1 MADLIQ
7 LLPDAIANQIAA
19 GEVIQ
24 RPASVV
30 KELLENAI
38 DAGATEITL
47 NVKDAGKTLIQ
58 VIDNGCGMSET
69 DARMSFERHATS
81 KIKKADDL
89 FALYTMGFRG
99 EALASIASI
108 AQVELKTRKS
118 DEELATHLII
128 EGSEVRLQEK
138 IAAGTGS
145 NFAIK
150 NLFFNVPARRK
161 FLKSDTTEFNY
172 ILLEFKKVTI
182 AFSTVAFKLFH
193 NDKNVFSLPSATLP
207 KRLNHL
213 FHAKIMDHSLPV
225 ETDTTVIKIKGY
237 VGKPEF
243 ATKTRG
249 QQYFFVNNR
258 FFKHNLFY
266 RAVMTAYEGIIAPET
281 VPSFFLF
288 FTIDPERIDVNI
300 HPTKTEIKFEN
311 EAGIMKMLT
320 AAVKQALGKFNAVP
334 SIDFDAPFTL
344 PLVEKGTTHP
354 EPKVA
359 VNLEYNPFK
368 NEARGG
374 QEVEKGWEQLFLKRE
389 DHKAGNDHYKEEEA
403 VFKGNETSRR
413 YFLYKGKYILA
424 SARSGLMLIHY
435 RRAQERI
442 LFESFMQQ
450 IKAGKPVSQNLLF
463 PISIDFY
470 ENNELMQDD
479 LVKMMTPFGFSIRS
493 ENGKIIIDAVPP
505 QITENAVEKILSEL
519 IEQLKENI
527 PENENAFYQMIAA
540 YLARQSAGYPDENT
554 SPEELQQLVNSLFAN
569 EYHNYTP
576 GGKKIITILSDEVIN
591 KMFE

>member
-118 DEELATHLII
+118 DEELATHLVI
-128 EGSEVRLQEK
+128 EGSEVKLQEK
-138 IAAGTGS
+138 TAASAGS
-145 NFAIK
+145 NFGIK

-172 ILLEFKKVTI
+172 ILLEFKKVAI
-182 AFSTVAFKLFH
+182 AFPTIAFKLFH
-193 NDKNVFSLPSATLP
+193 NDKNVFLLPAANLP

-258 FFKHNLFY
+258 YFKHNLFY
-266 RAVMTAYEGIIAPET
+266 RAVMNAYEGIIASDT

-288 FTIDPERIDVNI
+288 FTIGPEQIDVNI

-311 EAGIMKMLT
+311 EGGIMKMLT
-320 AAVKQALGKFNAVP
+320 TAVKQALGKFNAVP
-334 SIDFDAPFTL
+334 SIDFDAPFSL
-344 PLVEKGTTHP
+344 PLVDKGKTPH
-354 EPKVA
+354 EPKIA

-368 NEARGG
+368 NEQGKP
-374 QEVEKGWEQLFLKRE
+374 VEKGWEQLFLKRE
-389 DHKAGNDHYKEEEA
+389 DHKDDDTSGNADNLQIA
-403 VFKGNETSRR
+403 ETGRR
-413 YFLYKGKYILA
+413 YFLYKGKYILT
-424 SARSGLMLIHY
+424 SARSGLMMIHY

-442 LFESFMQQ
+442 LFESLMQQ
-450 IKAGKPVSQNLLF
+450 IKAENPVSQNLLF
-463 PISIDFY
+463 PIAVSFH

-479 LVKMMTPFGFSIRS
+479 LVQMMTPFGFTIRT
-493 ENGKIIIDAVPP
+493 GKNELIIDAVPP
-505 QITENAVEKILSEL
+505 QITENGVEKILSEL

-527 PENENAFYQMIAA
+527 PENKNAFYQMIAA
-540 YLARQSAGYPDENT
+540 HLSRKSARYPDENT
-554 SPEELQQLVNSLFAN
+554 SSDELQKTVNGLFSS
-569 EYHNYTP
+569 EYNNYTP
-576 GGKKIITILSDEVIN
+576 GGKKIITILNDEAIN
-591 KMFE
+591 KLFE

>member
-81 KIKKADDL
+81 KIKKANDL

-99 EALASIASI
+99 EALASVASI
-108 AQVELKTRKS
+108 AQVELKTRKH

-128 EGSEVRLQEK
+128 EGSEVKLQEK
-138 IAAGTGS
+138 INVAAGS
-145 NFAIK
+145 NFAVK

-161 FLKSDTTEFNY
+161 FLKSGTTEFNY
-172 ILLEFKKVTI
+172 ILMELRKVAI
-182 AFSTVAFKLFH
+182 AFPAIGFKLFH
-193 NDKNVFSLPSATLP
+193 NDKNVFSLPSSTLP

-225 ETDTTVIKIKGY
+225 ESDTTVIKITGY
-237 VGKPEF
+237 VGKPEY

-266 RAVMTAYEGIIAPET
+266 RAVMNAYESIIAPDT

-288 FTIDPERIDVNI
+288 FSIDPKCIDVNI

-320 AAVKQALGKFNAVP
+320 ATVKQALGKFNAIP
-334 SIDFDAPFTL
+334 SIDFDAPFSM
-344 PLVEKGTTHP
+344 PLVEKGQIPH

-359 VNLEYNPFK
+359 VNLEYNPFR
-368 NEARGG
+368 NEQQGK
-374 QEVEKGWEQLFLKRE
+374 QKIEKDWEQLFLKRE
-389 DHKAGNDHYKEEEA
+389 NQIDNNAPEEERL
-403 VFKGNETSRR
+403 FKSNETEQR
-413 YFLYKGKYILA
+413 YFLYKHKYILVP
-424 SARSGLMLIHY
+424 ARSGLMLIHY

-450 IKAGKPVSQNLLF
+450 IKTGKLVSQNLLF
-463 PISIDFY
+463 PISINFY

-479 LVKMMTPFGFSIRS
+479 LVKMMAPFGFVIRP
-493 ENGKIIIDAVPP
+493 EKNKIIIDAVPS
-505 QITENAVEKILSEL
+505 QITENAVEKIVSEL

-527 PENENAFYQMIAA
+527 PENENTFYQMIGIH
-540 YLARQSAGYPDENT
+540 LAQQSASYPDEKIT
-554 SPEELQQLVNSLFAN
+554 SGELQQMVNNLFAN

-576 GGKKIITILSDEVIN
+576 SGKKIISILGDEVIN

>member
-38 DAGATEITL
+38 DAGATEIML
-47 NVKDAGKTLIQ
+47 SVKDAGKTLIQ

-118 DEELATHLII
+118 DEELATHLVI
-128 EGSEVRLQEK
+128 EGSEVKLQEK
-138 IAAGTGS
+138 TAAPTGS
-145 NFAIK
+145 NFSIK

-172 ILLEFKKVTI
+172 ILLEFKKVAI
-182 AFSTVAFKLFH
+182 AFPGIAFKLFH
-193 NDKNVFSLPSATLP
+193 NNKNIFSLPAANLP

-225 ETDTTVIKIKGY
+225 ETDTTVIKIKGF

-258 FFKHNLFY
+258 YFKHNLFY
-266 RAVMTAYEGIIAPET
+266 RAVMNAYEGIIAPDT

-288 FTIDPERIDVNI
+288 FTISPEQIDVNI

-311 EAGIMKMLT
+311 EGGIMKMLT
-320 AAVKQALGKFNAVP
+320 TAVKQALGKFNAVP
-334 SIDFDAPFTL
+334 SIDFDAPFSL
-344 PLVEKGTTHP
+344 PLVDKEKPLH
-354 EPKVA
+354 EPKIA

-368 NEARGG
+368 NEQGG
-374 QEVEKGWEQLFLKRE
+374 RQPVEKGWEQLFLKRE
-389 DHKAGNDHYKEEEA
+389 DHDVSNDVSDTDGLKP
-403 VFKGNETSRR
+403 VETGRR

-424 SARSGLMLIHY
+424 SARSGLMMIHY

-442 LFESFMQQ
+442 LYESLMQQ
-450 IKAGKPVSQNLLF
+450 IKAEKPVSQNLLF
-463 PISIDFY
+463 PIAIPFH

-479 LVKMMTPFGFSIRS
+479 LVRMMIPFGFAVRPGRN
-493 ENGKIIIDAVPP
+493 ELIIDAVPP
-505 QITENAVEKILSEL
+505 QITENEVEKIISEL

-540 YLARQSAGYPDENT
+540 HLSQKSAHYPDENT
-554 SPEELQQLVNSLFAN
+554 SSEELQKIVNALFSS

-576 GGKKIITILSDEVIN
+576 NGKNIITILNDEAIN
-591 KMFE
+591 KLFE

>member
-1 MADLIQ
+1 MADLIR

-128 EGSEVRLQEK
+128 EGSEVKLQEK
-138 IAAGTGS
+138 TAAPAGS
-145 NFAIK
+145 NFGIK

-172 ILLEFKKVTI
+172 ILLEFKKVAI
-182 AFSTVAFKLFH
+182 AFSAITFKLFH
-193 NDKNVFSLPSATLP
+193 NKKNVFSLPAANLP

-225 ETDTTVIKIKGY
+225 ETNTTVIKIKGFA
-237 VGKPEF
+237 GNPEF

-258 FFKHNLFY
+258 YFKHNLFY
-266 RAVMTAYEGIIAPET
+266 RAVMNAYEGIIAPDT

-288 FTIDPERIDVNI
+288 FTIAPEQIDVNI

-311 EAGIMKMLT
+311 EGGIMKMLT
-320 AAVKQALGKFNAVP
+320 TAVKQALGKFNAVP
-334 SIDFDAPFTL
+334 SIDFDAPFSL
-344 PLVEKGTTHP
+344 PLVDKGKAPH
-354 EPKVA
+354 EPKIA

-368 NEARGG
+368 NEQGKP
-374 QEVEKGWEQLFLKRE
+374 VEKGWEQLFLKRE
-389 DHKAGNDHYKEEEA
+389 NHNAGEDISDTNGLQVA
-403 VFKGNETSRR
+403 ETSRR

-424 SARSGLMLIHY
+424 SARSGLMMIHY

-442 LFESFMQQ
+442 LFESLMQQ
-450 IKAGKPVSQNLLF
+450 IKAEKPVSQNLLF
-463 PISIDFY
+463 PLAIPFH

-479 LVKMMTPFGFSIRS
+479 LVRMMTPFGFAVRT
-493 ENGKIIIDAVPP
+493 GKNELIIDAVPP
-505 QITENAVEKILSEL
+505 QITENGVEKILSEL
-519 IEQLKENI
+519 IEQLKGNI

-540 YLARQSAGYPDENT
+540 HLSWQSARYPDENIA
-554 SPEELQQLVNSLFAN
+554 SEELQKMVNGLFAS

-576 GGKKIITILSDEVIN
+576 GGKKIITILNDEAIN
-591 KMFE
+591 KLFE